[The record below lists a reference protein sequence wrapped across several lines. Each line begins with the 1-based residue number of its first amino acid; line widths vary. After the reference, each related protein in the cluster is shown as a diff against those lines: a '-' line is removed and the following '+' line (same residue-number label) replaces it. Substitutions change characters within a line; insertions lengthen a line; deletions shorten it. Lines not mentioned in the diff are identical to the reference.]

1 MQFFRHCCLVSR
13 NALDHKSVTSY
24 LEEKIDGFQSYLS
37 SLNHLDKSYLNEV
50 SRDAFQGKGKFFR
63 RRLVSLVSMCC
74 NSMTINSKKFSLQ
87 PNQLKLAYIT
97 EMIHVASL
105 IHDDVVDNSS
115 VRRNCPSLRAY
126 YGESTAVFAGS
137 FVMAQEALVEVASL
151 KNTVDTKLLTQVTE
165 DLVSGELMQL
175 GVKKTSEQR
184 LTHYLDKSYR
194 KTASLM
200 AQSC

>member
-1 MQFFRHCCLVSR
+1 
-13 NALDHKSVTSY
+13 
-24 LEEKIDGFQSYLS
+24 
-37 SLNHLDKSYLNEV
+37 
-50 SRDAFQGKGKFFR
+50 
-63 RRLVSLVSMCC
+63 
-74 NSMTINSKKFSLQ
+74 
-87 PNQLKLAYIT
+87 
-97 EMIHVASL
+97 MIHVASL

-151 KNTVDTKLLTQVTE
+151 KNTVDTKLLSQVTE